1 MKKRRR
7 RRRKRIR
14 RTEETHNKDHR
25 QWLLKKVVPHFYTD
39 MQNKLLV

>member
-1 MKKRRR
+1 MKKRR

-14 RTEETHNKDHR
+14 KREETHNKDHR
-25 QWLLKKVVPHFYTD
+25 QWLLKKFVPHFYTD